1 MGQEIRS
8 AIEAGK
14 EVTFHE
20 RGINAHGFSGYGYVI
35 TDPDTGGGAYLI
47 EGKGNGGV
55 LFGILYAI
63 VVALFVGVLVGYQI
77 AMFFTILSLFI
88 TPLGAAIVLL
98 MLSAAL
104 LFYSAEVYL
113 KDEPCAKAIFQGIAG
128 AMLGVLPY
136 GAAARVAALIEAI
149 TMAALQSA
157 LRGGAAGAALGIG
170 ACLL

>member
-1 MGQEIRS
+1 M
-8 AIEAGK
+8 
-14 EVTFHE
+14 
-20 RGINAHGFSGYGYVI
+20 
-35 TDPDTGGGAYLI
+35 
-47 EGKGNGGV
+47 
-55 LFGILYAI
+55 
-63 VVALFVGVLVGYQI
+63 ALFVGVLVGYQI